1 VESTEERIVDLANS
15 PFFGL
20 LRTRLDQLSE
30 RQRLIAENIANASTP
45 GYRPRDVDTSGFE
58 AMVAARANASGATH
72 MTRTNARHMTPGGGS
87 TAAPIVSRPDSETTI
102 DGNQVVLEEQMARAA
117 ETRMQFETGIALY
130 QKGLQLVRMAVKP
143 PGR

>member
-1 VESTEERIVDLANS
+1 LDLGST
-15 PFFGL
+15 PFFGM
-20 LRTRLDQLSE
+20 LRARLDQLSE

-58 AMVAARANASGATH
+58 RMLASASSSGAGGVTLV
-72 MTRTNARHMTPGGGS
+72 RTNSGHMSPSGGGGS
-87 TAAPIVSRPDSETTI
+87 VQIVTRDDSETTI
-102 DGNQVVLEEQMARAA
+102 DGNAVVLEEQMARAA

-130 QKGLQLVRMAVKP
+130 QKGLELVRMAARA

>member
-1 VESTEERIVDLANS
+1 MDLANTQ
-15 PFFGL
+15 FFGL

-45 GYRPRDVDTSGFE
+45 GYRPRDLDTSGFE
-58 AMVAARANASGATH
+58 RMLSAQAGGAPGANLVMA
-72 MTRTNARHMTPGGGS
+72 RTNAGHMTSSGAAR
-87 TAAPIVSRPDSETTI
+87 TAPIVTRDDSEVTI
-102 DGNQVVLEEQMARAA
+102 DGNAVVIEDQMARAA

-130 QKGLQLVRMAVKP
+130 QKGLELVRLAARA